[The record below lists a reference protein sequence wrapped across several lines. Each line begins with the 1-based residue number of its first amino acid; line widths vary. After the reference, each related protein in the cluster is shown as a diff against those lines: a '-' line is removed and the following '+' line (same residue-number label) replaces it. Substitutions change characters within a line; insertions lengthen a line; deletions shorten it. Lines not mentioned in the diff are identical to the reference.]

1 MSFKSVSIQI
11 AVILLISAFAVVST
25 GFISGYISS
34 TSLSKVIN
42 ASERTSSEYAA
53 TVKLADHLD
62 ENHLFIIELIGQK
75 DIDKLEKQL
84 GEFTKS
90 RTAFNEELK
99 KCDRCSKETAKK
111 FAEYDK
117 KIDTVLN
124 EKILVGKSAE
134 ATDYFIAVLSPE
146 FSKISAEFDAVQTEL
161 RNELSKS
168 LEESKVT
175 QSEAKF
181 ILFAAGIVGILLSL
195 SVGTIIAIN
204 IRKKLKS
211 AVKTMEVSSESLV
224 SSSGSLR
231 GSSVELSRASTSAA
245 SSLEETVATLHEIS
259 TLIERNSEGAQRG
272 AEIANSSYTIVN
284 DGQKIIGGL
293 MESIG
298 NMTESSKKINEI
310 IGMIED
316 ISFQTN
322 LLALNAAVEA
332 ARAGEQG
339 KGFAVVAD
347 AVRSLAAKSSVAA
360 KEISNLISESSRNTQ
375 ESLMR
380 ADQGNKLFGQI
391 LGSVQK
397 LSVITKEIAKGS
409 KEQSQGVRQ
418 ISQTLIHLDTVSQT
432 NAKNAMEFTGTADQ
446 LSADT
451 QSLTSSMVELSKL
464 AG

>member
-11 AVILLISAFAVVST
+11 SVILLISAVAVVSI
-25 GFISGYISS
+25 GFTSGYISS
-34 TSLSKVIN
+34 SSLSKVIN
-42 ASERTSSEYAA
+42 ASESTSSEYAE
-53 TVKLADHLD
+53 TVKLSEKLNNIHLSVVA
-62 ENHLFIIELIGQK
+62 LIGQK
-75 DIDKLEKQL
+75 DIDKLEKQVD
-84 GEFTKS
+84 EFTK
-90 RTAFNEELK
+90 RRKEFIEDLK
-99 KCDRCSKETAKK
+99 KCNHCNVQVSQIYTD
-111 FAEYDK
+111 YDK
-117 KIDTVLN
+117 KLDIVLN

-134 ATDYFIAVLSPE
+134 ATDYFISVLSPE
-146 FSKISAEFDAVQTEL
+146 FTKIAGEFQAIQSDL
-161 RNELSKS
+161 RNKLSKS
-168 LEESKVT
+168 LEESRST
-175 QSEAKF
+175 QAEAKI
-181 ILFAAGIVGILLSL
+181 ILIMAGVIGIMLSM
-195 SVGTIIAIN
+195 SVGTIIAFN

-211 AVKTMEVSSESLV
+211 AVKTIEVSSESLV
-224 SSSGSLR
+224 NSSGSLR
-231 GSSVELSRASTSAA
+231 GSSVELSKASTTAA

-259 TLIERNSEGAQRG
+259 TLIERNADGAQQG

-360 KEISNLISESSRNTQ
+360 KEISGLISESSRNTQ
-375 ESLMR
+375 ESLER
-380 ADQGNKLFGQI
+380 ADQGNQLFGQI

-397 LSVITKEIAKGS
+397 LSVITKEIADGS
-409 KEQSQGVRQ
+409 KEQAQGVRQ

-446 LSADT
+446 VSADT

>member
-84 GEFTKS
+84 DEFTKS

-99 KCDRCSKETAKK
+99 KCDRCSKEIAKK

-397 LSVITKEIAKGS
+397 LSVITKEIAEGS

>member
-11 AVILLISAFAVVST
+11 SVILLISAVAVVLI
-25 GFISGYISS
+25 GFTSGYISS
-34 TSLSKVIN
+34 SSLSKVIN
-42 ASERTSSEYAA
+42 ASESTSTDFSE
-53 TVKLADHLD
+53 TVKLADDLD
-62 ENHLFIIELIGQK
+62 EVHLLVVSLIGQK
-75 DIDKLEKQL
+75 DVDKLEKQVE
-84 GEFTKS
+84 EFTQK
-90 RTAFNEELK
+90 RKKLKEEIK
-99 KCDRCSKETAKK
+99 NCDHCHGEVAMN

-117 KIDTVLN
+117 KLDFVLN
-124 EKILVGKSAE
+124 EKILIGKSAE
-134 ATDYFIAVLSPE
+134 ATDYFISILSPE
-146 FSKISAEFDAVQTEL
+146 FTKVSHEFGAIQADL
-161 RNELSKS
+161 RNKLLKS
-168 LEESKVT
+168 LNESKTT
-175 QSEAKF
+175 QAEAKV
-181 ILFAAGIVGILLSL
+181 ILIVAGLIGVMLSL
-195 SVGTIIAIN
+195 SVGTTIAMN

-211 AVKTMEVSSESLV
+211 AVKTIEISSESLV

-231 GSSVELSRASTSAA
+231 GSSVELSKASTTAA

-259 TLIERNSEGAQRG
+259 TLIERNADGAQQG

-293 MESIG
+293 MDSIG

-360 KEISNLISESSRNTQ
+360 KEISNLISESSRSTQ
-375 ESLMR
+375 ESLER

-397 LSVITKEIAKGS
+397 LSVITKEIAEGS
-409 KEQSQGVRQ
+409 KEQAQGVRQ

-446 LSADT
+446 VSADT

>member
-1 MSFKSVSIQI
+1 MNFKSVSVQI
-11 AVILLISAFAVVST
+11 SIILLISALAVVSI

-34 TSLSKVIN
+34 SSLSKVID
-42 ASERTSSEYAA
+42 ASEKTSSEYDE
-53 TVKLADHLD
+53 TVKLADILD
-62 ENHLFIIELIGQK
+62 DNHLSIVAMIAQK
-75 DIDKLEKQL
+75 DIDKLEKQVDD
-84 GEFTKS
+84 FNKS
-90 RTAFNEELK
+90 RTNLLESLK
-99 KCDRCSKETAKK
+99 QCDHCASVVDKYI
-111 FAEYDK
+111 EYNK
-117 KIDTVLN
+117 KIEVVMN

-134 ATDYFIAVLSPE
+134 ATDYFISVLSPE
-146 FSKISAEFDAVQTEL
+146 FSQISKEFSTIQSQL
-161 RNELSKS
+161 RTNLTKS
-168 LEESKVT
+168 LNESKIT
-175 QSEAKF
+175 QGEAK
-181 ILFAAGIVGILLSL
+181 LFSIVAGVVGILLSL
-195 SVGTIIAIN
+195 SVGVYIAFN
-204 IRKKLKS
+204 IRKKLQS
-211 AVKTMEVSSESLV
+211 AVKTMEVSSGSLV
-224 SSSGSLR
+224 TSSGTLR
-231 GSSVELSRASTSAA
+231 GSSVELSKASNSAA

-259 TLIERNSEGAQRG
+259 TLIDRNADGAQQG
-272 AEIANSSYTIVN
+272 AEIANSSYSIVN
-284 DGQKIIGGL
+284 NGQKVIGGL

-298 NMTESSKKINEI
+298 NMNESSKKINEI

-360 KEISNLISESSRNTQ
+360 KEISSLISESSRNTQ
-375 ESLMR
+375 ESLTR
-380 ADQGNKLFGQI
+380 ADQGRQLFTQI
-391 LGSVQK
+391 LDSVQK
-397 LSVITKEIAKGS
+397 LSVITKEIADGS